1 MPSEK
6 TLVLHFKSQ
15 DEQLKWCSFIRERTR
30 QKNIKDFYRLEH
42 PLGKGKFGEV
52 RRGTH
57 LGTGQRVAIKVIRK
71 RDMKPI
77 EIY

>member
-1 MPSEK
+1 M
-6 TLVLHFKSQ
+6 
-15 DEQLKWCSFIRERTR
+15 KWCNFIRDRTR
-30 QKNIKDFYRLEH
+30 QKSVKDFYRLEH

-57 LGTGQRVAIKVIRK
+57 LLTGNRIAVKVIRK

-77 EIY
+77 EIYQ